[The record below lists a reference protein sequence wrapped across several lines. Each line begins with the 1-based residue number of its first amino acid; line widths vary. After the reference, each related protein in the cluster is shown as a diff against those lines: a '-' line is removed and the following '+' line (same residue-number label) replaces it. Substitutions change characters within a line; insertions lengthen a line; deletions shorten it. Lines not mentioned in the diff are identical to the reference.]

1 MTVTGLIINQEKD
14 TAAVVAGAVKK
25 GDVVLCRRGGKII
38 EIPALEDI
46 PIYHKI
52 SLKNMKKGEAVIKY
66 GEAIGRLLEDVGCG
80 GYIHIHNLGR
90 MEEREKG

>member
-1 MTVTGLIINQEKD
+1 MTVTGLIINQDKD
-14 TAAVVAGAVKK
+14 TAAVVAEEVKK
-25 GDVVLCRRGGKII
+25 GDVVLCRRGSEIL

-46 PIYHKI
+46 PAYHKI
-52 SLKNMKKGEAVIKY
+52 SLRDMKKGEPVIKY